1 MCEKTLLR
9 KELASSKLSF
19 QCDFEL
25 GKPLVR
31 ASCSAG
37 EFVGEDN
44 FYSSSIELP
53 GSFVNKDK

>member
-1 MCEKTLLR
+1 MH
-9 KELASSKLSF
+9 
-19 QCDFEL
+19 
-25 GKPLVR
+25 V
-31 ASCSAG
+31 SCSGG